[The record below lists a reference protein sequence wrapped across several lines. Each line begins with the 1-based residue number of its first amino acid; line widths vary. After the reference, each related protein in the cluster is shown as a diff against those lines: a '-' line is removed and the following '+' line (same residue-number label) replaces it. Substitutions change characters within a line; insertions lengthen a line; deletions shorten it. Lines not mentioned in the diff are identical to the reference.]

1 MSKGDGGG
9 GLKPGQNRRPSS
21 KSWSC
26 WRRLA
31 LAPALPRPS
40 GAQGGPRGP
49 VRQVGGLAGPDRGR
63 RKEGYEGND
72 PRQPFFLPPLTHQ
85 VNHPEKTSERK
96 GKEKQLQH
104 RQGSLSRPARPKVA
118 ASAPAPTAP
127 LGRPRDQHVL
137 LTGPRLLPF
146 PDRSLRPRR
155 GAARVLETIV

>member
-1 MSKGDGGG
+1 MGR

-31 LAPALPRPS
+31 LAPALPTPS

-49 VRQVGGLAGPDRGR
+49 ERQVDGLAGPDRGR

-72 PRQPFFLPPLTHQ
+72 PRQPFFLPSLTHQ
-85 VNHPEKTSERK
+85 VNHPEKTRERK
-96 GKEKQLQH
+96 GKEKQLRH

-127 LGRPRDQHVL
+127 LGRPRDQQVPP
-137 LTGPRLLPF
+137 TGPRLLPF
-146 PDRSLRPRR
+146 PRPLAPPPQGR
-155 GAARVLETIV
+155 GPRVGDYCVTPAH